1 VIEIII
7 NKPERRRA
15 LARTKRQT
23 VSQFNDIIVQ
33 NYDVGLH
40 SRRHPMTRTYLK
52 GETRSLFLCV
62 GLFSCVWVSFHVC
75 GTAL

>member
-1 VIEIII
+1 MIEIII

-15 LARTKRQT
+15 LARTKSET
-23 VSQFNDIIVQ
+23 VSQFYHVIVQ
-33 NYDVGLH
+33 TYHVGLH
-40 SRRHPMTRTYLK
+40 SRQHPMTRTYLK